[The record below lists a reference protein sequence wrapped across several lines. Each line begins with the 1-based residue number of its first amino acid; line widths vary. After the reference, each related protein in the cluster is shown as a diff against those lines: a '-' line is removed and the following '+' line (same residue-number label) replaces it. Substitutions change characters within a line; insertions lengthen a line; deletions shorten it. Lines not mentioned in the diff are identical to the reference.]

1 MERQEIIDLLPA
13 YALDVLDADER
24 QVVEAA
30 LTADPGLRAML
41 DEYSGL
47 AAGLATNVAAVE
59 PPSGHR
65 QRMMARLQGVTL
77 LATTA
82 AAHTLPQQ
90 LASRDYY
97 RAAEAQP
104 PPRPDE
110 RGLANPRPLRTIFS
124 FAALVA
130 AALVIAALLGWNIA
144 LQNEIGNNNTSVANL
159 SGQLTRIQAQL
170 GEAKQE
176 VAGLQGQI
184 TQAKGDNTTL
194 TSQLAAA
201 QQSVSSLQGANE
213 LLAQRGTVVREVAAK
228 DQPLTSQ
235 FIANPNS
242 NKGVVLAYNLA
253 PVPSGK
259 TYELWVISKDG
270 KPLPAGTFDPD
281 AKGQAIHNLTFSGSL
296 ADYAAVGI
304 TVEPTGGSPTPSG
317 APIAVGNI

>member
-13 YALDVLDADER
+13 YALDVLDADEQ

-47 AAGLATNVAAVE
+47 AVGLATNVAAVE

-65 QRMMARLQGVTL
+65 QRMMARLQGTTL
-77 LATTA
+77 LAATQ
-82 AAHTLPQQ
+82 TLPQQ

-97 RAAEAQP
+97 RAAETQQ

-124 FAALVA
+124 FAALAA
-130 AALVIAALLGWNIA
+130 AALVIVSLLGWNVA

-159 SGQLTRIQAQL
+159 SSQLTRIQAQL
-170 GEAKQE
+170 GQAKQE

-184 TQAKGDNTTL
+184 TQAKGDNATL
-194 TSQLAAA
+194 TSQLTAA

-259 TYELWVISKDG
+259 TYELWVIGKDG

-281 AKGQAIHNLTFSGSL
+281 AKGQAVHNLTFSGSL